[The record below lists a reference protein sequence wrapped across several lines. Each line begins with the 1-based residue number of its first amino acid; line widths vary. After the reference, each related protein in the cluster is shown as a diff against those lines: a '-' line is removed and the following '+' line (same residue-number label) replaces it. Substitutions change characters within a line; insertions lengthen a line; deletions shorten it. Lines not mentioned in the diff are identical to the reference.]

1 MMLIQIRRIK
11 VGERRR
17 EEMGDVAGLAASI
30 KRHELI
36 QPIMV
41 DGDLNLVAGGR
52 RLRAYQLLGWDKI
65 EARVT
70 DAVKVVEGGAW
81 LGGLR
86 S

>member
-1 MMLIQIRRIK
+1 MMLIQISRIK

-17 EEMGDVAGLAASI
+17 EEMGDVAGLAESI
-30 KRHELI
+30 KRHGLL
-36 QPIMV
+36 QPIVV

-52 RLRAYQLLGWDKI
+52 RLRACQLLGWDKI

-70 DAVKVVEGGAW
+70 GAVEVVESGAG

>member
-1 MMLIQIRRIK
+1 MMLIQIRRVK

-30 KRHELI
+30 KRHGLI
-36 QPIMV
+36 QPIVV

-70 DAVKVVEGGAW
+70 GAVKVVESGAGFW
-81 LGGLR
+81 GRR